1 MPYVY
6 LIVAVFLSASANVF
20 SKLFNCQT
28 VGRKDSGAFYNFL
41 FATSVALGWGV
52 VYAFDFSFDVTVLW
66 YAIGFGV
73 CFTACIIGLIN
84 AMKYGSAALTSLFVS
99 LSLILTTAWGFVF
112 WNAKFTVSVGIGLAL
127 VVLSIVCCLYSKDK
141 ERKGFSWKWLFF
153 ALLACFGNAACSILQ
168 RSQQIRF
175 HGEHGSMLM
184 LFATTISAVVC
195 LCIYLK
201 SDKTDSLKLLKKSAY
216 VPVLAGVC
224 NIASN
229 FLIMLI
235 ATTSLSSSLVYPV
248 LGVGSLGVV
257 ILFSLM
263 AFKEKIRKIQ
273 WLGLALGAAAIA
285 LLSV

>member
-6 LIVAVFLSASANVF
+6 LIVSVFLSAGASVF
-20 SKLFNCQT
+20 SKLFNCQN
-28 VGRKDSGAFYNFL
+28 VGRKDSTAFYNFL
-41 FATSVALGWGV
+41 FTTSVALGWGV
-52 VYAFDFSFDVTVLW
+52 FYVFDFSFELTVLW
-66 YAIGFGV
+66 YAIGFGL
-73 CFTACIIGLIN
+73 CFTACNIGLIN

-99 LSLILTTAWGFVF
+99 LSLILTTAWGFLF
-112 WNAKFTVSVGIGLAL
+112 WNAELTLPVGIGLAL

-141 ERKGFSWKWLFF
+141 DRKGFSWKWLFF

-184 LFATTISAVVC
+184 LFATTISAVAC

-216 VPVLAGVC
+216 APVFASVC
-224 NIASN
+224 NITAN

-235 ATTSLSSSLVYPV
+235 ATTSLSPSLVYPV
-248 LGVGSLGVV
+248 IGVGSLGVV
-257 ILFSLM
+257 ILFSLF

-273 WLGLALGAAAIA
+273 WLGLAFGAVAIA